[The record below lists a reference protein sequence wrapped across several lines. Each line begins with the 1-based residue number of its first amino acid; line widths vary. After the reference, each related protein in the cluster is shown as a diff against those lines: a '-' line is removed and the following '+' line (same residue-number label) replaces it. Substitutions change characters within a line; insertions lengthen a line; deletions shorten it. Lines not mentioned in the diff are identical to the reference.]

1 MKTTEQNVTEAALA
15 RRPKAV
21 LAQRLQVAPGL
32 ITRWS
37 TGSSTPTP
45 EQLAQ
50 LQAIVDEPEP
60 GAESAVE
67 GVVQPPVDDEIEVTE
82 APKAPP
88 SFAEKFAE
96 SHDAETGQPLADAPP
111 AKALP
116 EARPFRCEV
125 NVKACSVSEKTVALG
140 VEVSRSALD
149 LAAADAALVA
159 ARIAVVLSVGDG
171 QAALFEGAD
180 DDVPAKVDSVAD
192 VSKISV
198 GQSTIGFRL
207 SFRRESVDLDAVAAY
222 AGKTATLDVKRVGVA
237 GEEEKPEPD
246 EGVFASG
253 DPT

>member
-15 RRPKAV
+15 RRPKAT
-21 LAQRLQVAPGL
+21 LAQMLQVSPML
-32 ITRWS
+32 ISRWAS
-37 TGSSTPTP
+37 GTSTPTP

-50 LQAIVDEPEP
+50 LQAVADEPEP
-60 GAESAVE
+60 GAESAP
-67 GVVQPPVDDEIEVTE
+67 VQPPVDDEIEVTE

-88 SFAEKFAE
+88 SFAEEFTKT
-96 SHDAETGQPLADAPP
+96 HDAETGQPLADAPP

-171 QAALFEGAD
+171 QAALFEDA
-180 DDVPAKVDSVAD
+180 DDVPAKVDSVAG

-237 GEEEKPEPD
+237 GEEEPGAPD